1 VTSLGFGA
9 DDLAALFKPGSLAWK
24 IAPQITLPI
33 FDAGSNKANLTVAE
47 VDRNIAVAQYEKAI
61 QTAFREVADALAQRG
76 TIDDQ
81 LTAQQSL
88 TGATSESYRL
98 SQARYEK
105 GMDSYLQ
112 VLDSQRSL
120 YGAQQN
126 LIGVRLA
133 RLANLVTLYK
143 VFGGGSE

>member
-1 VTSLGFGA
+1 MPWPSEE
-9 DDLAALFKPGSLAWK
+9 
-24 IAPQITLPI
+24 Q
-33 FDAGSNKANLTVAE
+33 LTI
-47 VDRNIAVAQYEKAI
+47 NW
-61 QTAFREVADALAQRG
+61 
-76 TIDDQ
+76 
-81 LTAQQSL
+81 TAQQSL

-98 SQARYEK
+98 SQVRYER
-105 GMDSYLQ
+105 GVDSYLQ

-143 VFGGGSE
+143 VLGGGSE